1 MLVLQVVVLG
11 LEWHIQALRER
22 LIHQVKPLKVKLVT
36 RLHLLV
42 VNHFDD
48 FLVAVELVLLVTD

>member
-1 MLVLQVVVLG
+1 VLS
-11 LEWHIQALRER
+11 LERHIQTLREG
-22 LIHQVKPLKVKLVT
+22 LIHQIEPLEMKLVP

-48 FLVAVELVLLVTD
+48 FLVAVELVLLVAH